1 MVSTVQLT
9 YISAVKLV
17 AGEPW
22 ILSTGIQPIAIQSA
36 FSFTTAFCKISST
49 AALTKLLLAIE
60 QHVKTAALSP
70 PLPARRQESSR
81 LLTNPGQ
88 STVKSMGVIRSRQ
101 DA

>member
-22 ILSTGIQPIAIQSA
+22 VLCTEIQPINTVSP
-36 FSFTTAFCKISST
+36 SFTAVFCEISST
-49 AALTKLLLAIE
+49 AALIKLLLAIE
-60 QHVKTAALSP
+60 QHVKTTALSP
-70 PLPARRQESSR
+70 PLPARGRVSSKP
-81 LLTNPGQ
+81 LTIPGQ
-88 STVKSMGVIRSRQ
+88 STVGSMGVMRSRH